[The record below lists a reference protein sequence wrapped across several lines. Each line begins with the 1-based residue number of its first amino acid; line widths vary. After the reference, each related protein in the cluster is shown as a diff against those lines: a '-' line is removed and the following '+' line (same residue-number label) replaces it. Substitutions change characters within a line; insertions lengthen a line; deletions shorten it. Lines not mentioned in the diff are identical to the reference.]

1 MKYLIIIMISL
12 SNLAYSQQQKFITE
26 KDSIRFKNCEEGIIE
41 ADTDFQNEIYSSV
54 SYGLIIQI
62 DAEFDE
68 FLANYRKEKYGITSK
83 MGGCVITPYTKCYSE
98 RMDELILEKFGKDIF
113 EKSEIEAKKRYSK
126 QNKKKISESN
136 SR

>member
-12 SNLAYSQQQKFITE
+12 SNFAYSQQQKFITE
-26 KDSIRFKNCEEGIIE
+26 KDSIRFKNCEEGITE
-41 ADTDFQNEIYSSV
+41 ANSDFQRGLYSNI
-54 SYGLIIQI
+54 SYGLIIQT

-68 FLANYRKEKYGITSK
+68 FLANYRKEKYGIDSK

-113 EKSEIEAKKRYSK
+113 EKSQKEAKKLYSK
-126 QNKKKISESN
+126 QKKKISEN
-136 SR
+136 R